1 MPSNIAQ
8 WLWFALFVVG
18 TLGGWLFIGY
28 LIWRMRTG
36 ELRSLREL
44 EVENERLKAVNITLS
59 RLSRGLMEDLKRA
72 DATVKMVQEE
82 IDRLKG
88 ASDGQQE

>member
-44 EVENERLKAVNITLS
+44 EVESERLKAVNITLS

-72 DATVKMVQEE
+72 DATVRMMQEE

-88 ASDGQQE
+88 APDGQQE

>member
-72 DATVKMVQEE
+72 DATVRMMQEE
-82 IDRLKG
+82 VDRLKG

>member
-1 MPSNIAQ
+1 MPSNIVQ
-8 WLWFALFVVG
+8 WLWFAFFVLG

-36 ELRSLREL
+36 ELRSLRDL
-44 EVENERLKAVNITLS
+44 EVENERLKVVNGTLS
-59 RLSRGLMEDLKRA
+59 RMSRGLMEDVKRA
-72 DATVKMVQEE
+72 DETVRMMQEG

-88 ASDGQQE
+88 VSDGQQD

>member
-1 MPSNIAQ
+1 MPSNTAQ
-8 WLWFALFVVG
+8 WLWFAFFVLG

-44 EVENERLKAVNITLS
+44 EVENERLKAANGTLS
-59 RLSRGLMEDLKRA
+59 RLSRGLMEDVKRA
-72 DATVKMVQEE
+72 DATVRMMQEE

-88 ASDGQQE
+88 PTS

>member
-8 WLWFALFVVG
+8 WLWFAFFVLG

-44 EVENERLKAVNITLS
+44 EVENERLKAVNVTLS
-59 RLSRGLMEDLKRA
+59 RMSRGLMEDVNRA

-88 ASDGQQE
+88 PTA